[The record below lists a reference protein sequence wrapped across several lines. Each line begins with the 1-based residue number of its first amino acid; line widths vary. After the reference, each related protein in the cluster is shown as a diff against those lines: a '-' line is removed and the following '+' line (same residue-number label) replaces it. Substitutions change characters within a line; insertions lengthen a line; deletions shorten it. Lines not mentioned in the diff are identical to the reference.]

1 MQRTR
6 SLRLN
11 GMMKSYPWFHDEA
24 ERIKRQHLQ
33 KMEELN
39 QLRADKLLTIKLSII
54 LAIILGIIAY
64 QITHL

>member
-1 MQRTR
+1 MKF
-6 SLRLN
+6 S
-11 GMMKSYPWFHDEA
+11 MKSYPWFHDEA

-54 LAIILGIIAY
+54 LVIILGIITY